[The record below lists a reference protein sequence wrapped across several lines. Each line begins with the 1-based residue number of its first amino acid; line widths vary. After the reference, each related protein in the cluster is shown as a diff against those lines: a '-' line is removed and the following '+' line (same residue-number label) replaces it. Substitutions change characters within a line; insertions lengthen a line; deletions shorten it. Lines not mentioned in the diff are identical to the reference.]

1 MADPSFASR
10 QMQYYDATMIHET
23 RRIVDSKQAAMMGYD
38 FDGRDELA

>member
-10 QMQYYDATMIHET
+10 QMQYSDATMIHET
-23 RRIVDSKQAAMMGYD
+23 RRIADLKQAAMGYD